1 MEELRLIL
9 TVVGGYVSESDMYN
23 NAFVHAR
30 VKVYL
35 QEGVDA
41 RVFWLTNRKTPS
53 TYLIE
58 GVSVTVGRHKDLL
71 EFIDQNDVEALCFH
85 FFDTKMIGVLDDI
98 ARPFPV
104 FIFVHGNE
112 ALMWYERI
120 FPGRLSGV
128 IPFLKFAKYVMVN
141 TYSIQKIRKFL
152 KHTKHN
158 VQIVCVSEWMKKKM
172 MENWRVPDGQNI
184 HIIPNVI
191 NDRVFKYYEKDP
203 EQRFNLLMIRNFS
216 HGKYAPDQAIKVI
229 QSLSKYEVF
238 SSMKIRIIGRGR
250 LFKKYTSL
258 LSDYPNVEVNHGFMS
273 QRRVAEIHKD
283 YGLFLCPTRQDAQG
297 VSMCEAM
304 SSGLIPI
311 TSLNTAIPEFVP
323 MKYGLA
329 CKSVDEM
336 VDKILEI
343 IYNPELFKEISAE
356 CSRFIQKKCSLQNT
370 TEREIRLISELAK
383 V

>member
-1 MEELRLIL
+1 MIL

-128 IPFLKFAKYVMVN
+128 IPF
-141 TYSIQKIRKFL
+141 
-152 KHTKHN
+152 
-158 VQIVCVSEWMKKKM
+158 
-172 MENWRVPDGQNI
+172 
-184 HIIPNVI
+184 
-191 NDRVFKYYEKDP
+191 
-203 EQRFNLLMIRNFS
+203 
-216 HGKYAPDQAIKVI
+216 
-229 QSLSKYEVF
+229 
-238 SSMKIRIIGRGR
+238 
-250 LFKKYTSL
+250 
-258 LSDYPNVEVNHGFMS
+258 
-273 QRRVAEIHKD
+273 
-283 YGLFLCPTRQDAQG
+283 
-297 VSMCEAM
+297 
-304 SSGLIPI
+304 
-311 TSLNTAIPEFVP
+311 
-323 MKYGLA
+323 
-329 CKSVDEM
+329 
-336 VDKILEI
+336 
-343 IYNPELFKEISAE
+343 
-356 CSRFIQKKCSLQNT
+356 
-370 TEREIRLISELAK
+370 
-383 V
+383 